1 MKKLFLVI
9 LLIGSCGEPSDDYEK
24 ETRTPVD
31 SGKFKAVKQLIAD
44 NCGKCHNGSV
54 QKAFDSEARW
64 NSSNAKARITNGSMP
79 TDKKLSD
86 SDKNTLLASFN

>member
-9 LLIGSCGEPSDDYEK
+9 LLIGSCGEPADYEEEK
-24 ETRTPVD
+24 RTPVD
-31 SGKFKAVKQLIAD
+31 SGKFKAVKQLISD

-64 NSSNAKARITNGSMP
+64 NGSQAKARITNGSMP

-86 SDKNTLLASFN
+86 QDKNTLLASFN